1 MSGIENAIL
10 RGEWKEYNITS
21 WNDLL
26 KTIFGKINKEQ
37 NKYQGKEGLEKVI
50 KILKDFKKK
59 FGRMP
64 ASNSKGIYTI
74 YNNALNGIWRD
85 FGISNW
91 YDLLKNTFGR
101 INKEKNK
108 YIGKEGL
115 ERAKKELLQFE
126 RNFGKKPTT
135 KSKGMNTIYTTA
147 RLGKWNEFGI
157 KSWKDLINYSF
168 NIK

>member
-1 MSGIENAIL
+1 MN
-10 RGEWKEYNITS
+10 
-21 WNDLL
+21 
-26 KTIFGKINKEQ
+26 
-37 NKYQGKEGLEKVI
+37 LEF
-50 KILKDFKKK
+50 L
-59 FGRMP
+59 
-64 ASNSKGIYTI
+64 NSQGIYTI

-91 YDLLKNTFGR
+91 NNLLKTTFGR

-126 RNFGKKPTT
+126 RNFGKKPTS
-135 KSKGMNTIYTTA
+135 KSKGMNTTA

-157 KSWKDLINYSF
+157 KSWNELIIYSF